1 MTRRK
6 MAGYDTGTLTISRER
21 EREITFG
28 VEPQHDILRLTA
40 PNLNEGMLGPMDA
53 FDHDLG
59 FEGEVGG
66 LLYVSLPFLRSLEEN
81 GWSALESSLE
91 HALYGF
97 LSFAGCALA
106 ASLELV
112 VRWS

>member
-1 MTRRK
+1 MTANAQRRT

-21 EREITFG
+21 PGEINFG

-66 LLYVSLPFLRSLEEN
+66 LLYVSL
-81 GWSALESSLE
+81 A
-91 HALYGF
+91 F
-97 LSFAGCALA
+97 LSWVEEDG
-106 ASLELV
+106 
-112 VRWS
+112 W